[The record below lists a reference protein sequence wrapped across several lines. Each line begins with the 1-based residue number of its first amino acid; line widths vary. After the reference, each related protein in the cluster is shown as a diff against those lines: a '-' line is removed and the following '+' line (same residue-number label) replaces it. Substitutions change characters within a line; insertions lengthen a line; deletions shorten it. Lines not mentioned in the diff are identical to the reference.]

1 MCFKFIELSDPTRRN
16 AIWCSG
22 CSFLFRRVSMY
33 KETKS
38 MSEYQ
43 EPIQVTSAATPR
55 WVGIALVTLAA
66 VSLLGIGIG
75 WSALNHAN
83 SVEQT
88 TQTSVKQANDAL
100 AQKLAKEDE
109 INQQLQSDLKV
120 VTDKLNVTQSD
131 LIKARKQ
138 NKQSS
143 AAVDKKIAGLESSV
157 NTQLAAKANAD
168 DVNKLNTDVTGVKS
182 DLDAT
187 KNNLQMARSEMG
199 TLIARNH
206 DEIDQLRRMGTRD
219 YYEFTVTRKA
229 GAQKVG
235 AVQVELKGTNQK
247 KNQFTM
253 NVLAD
258 DKTFEKKNRSVNE
271 PIFFYTGG
279 SHAALELVVNKV
291 TKSTASGYLSVPK
304 AAGSTSAAASSSGS

>member
-1 MCFKFIELSDPTRRN
+1 
-16 AIWCSG
+16 
-22 CSFLFRRVSMY
+22 
-33 KETKS
+33 
-38 MSEYQ
+38 MSEFHEEIGQ
-43 EPIQVTSAATPR
+43 AASSTPR
-55 WVGIALVTLAA
+55 WIGLAFAVVGA
-66 VSLLGIGIG
+66 VSLLGFGMG
-75 WSALNHAN
+75 WSALNHA
-83 SVEQT
+83 SGVEQS
-88 TQTSVKQANDAL
+88 TQASLRQSNDAL
-100 AQKLAKEDE
+100 SQRLAKEDE
-109 INQQLQSDLKV
+109 TNQQLQSDLKV

-131 LIKARKQ
+131 LLSARKQ
-138 NKQSS
+138 NKNLG
-143 AAVDKKIAGLESSV
+143 VGFDKKLSGLSSSV
-157 NTQLAAKANAD
+157 DTKLATKANTE
-168 DVNKLNTDVTGVKS
+168 DVNKLNGDVSGVRT

-206 DEIDQLRRMGTRD
+206 DEIDQLRRMGQRD

-235 AVQVELKGTNQK
+235 VVQVSLKGTNTK
-247 KNQFTM
+247 KNQFTI

-258 DKTFEKKNRSVNE
+258 DQSFEKKNRSVNE

-304 AAGSTSAAASSSGS
+304 PAGATSASAGPASGS

>member
-1 MCFKFIELSDPTRRN
+1 
-16 AIWCSG
+16 
-22 CSFLFRRVSMY
+22 
-33 KETKS
+33 

-43 EPIQVTSAATPR
+43 EPIQVSSSGTPR
-55 WVGIALVTLAA
+55 WVGIALVVLAA

-83 SVEQT
+83 TVEQT

-100 AQKLAKEDE
+100 AQKLAREDE

-131 LIKARKQ
+131 LVKARKQ
-138 NKQSS
+138 NRQSS
-143 AAVDKKIAGLESSV
+143 VTIDKKIAGLESSV

-219 YYEFTVTRKA
+219 YFEFTVTRKA

-235 AVQVELKGTNQK
+235 SVQVELKNANPK
-247 KNQFTM
+247 KNQFTI

-258 DKTFEKKNRSVNE
+258 DKNFEKKNRSVNE

-279 SHAALELVVNKV
+279 SHAALELVINKV

-304 AAGSTSAAASSSGS
+304 SAGSTSASASTSGL

>member
-1 MCFKFIELSDPTRRN
+1 
-16 AIWCSG
+16 
-22 CSFLFRRVSMY
+22 
-33 KETKS
+33 

-43 EPIQVTSAATPR
+43 EPIQVNSAATPR

-83 SVEQT
+83 SVEQA

-100 AQKLAKEDE
+100 AQKLAREDE

-131 LIKARKQ
+131 LVKARKQ
-138 NKQSS
+138 NHQSS
-143 AAVDKKIAGLESSV
+143 ITIDKKIAGLESSV
-157 NTQLAAKANAD
+157 NTQLAAKASSD

-219 YYEFTVTRKA
+219 YFEFTVTRKA

-235 AVQVELKGTNQK
+235 SVQVELKNANPK
-247 KNQFTM
+247 KSQFTI

-279 SHAALELVVNKV
+279 SHAALELVINKV

-304 AAGSTSAAASSSGS
+304 SAGSTSASSSTSGL

>member
-1 MCFKFIELSDPTRRN
+1 
-16 AIWCSG
+16 
-22 CSFLFRRVSMY
+22 
-33 KETKS
+33 

-43 EPIQVTSAATPR
+43 EPIHVTSTAPPR
-55 WVGIALVTLAA
+55 WVGIALAVLAG

-83 SVEQT
+83 SVEQA

-100 AQKLAKEDE
+100 AQKLAREDD

-120 VTDKLNVTQSD
+120 VTDKLNVTQAD

-143 AAVDKKIAGLESSV
+143 VAVDKKIAGLESSV

-168 DVNKLNTDVTGVKS
+168 DINKLNTDVTGVRT

-206 DEIDQLRRMGTRD
+206 DEIDQLRHMGTRD

-229 GAQKVG
+229 GAQRVG
-235 AVQVELKGTNQK
+235 AVQVELKSTNQK
-247 KNQFTM
+247 KSQFTI

-258 DKTFEKKNRSVNE
+258 DRTFEKKNRSVNE

-279 SHAALELVVNKV
+279 SRAALELVVNKV
-291 TKSTASGYLSVPK
+291 TKSNASGYLSVPK
-304 AAGSTSAAASSSGS
+304 APGSTAASASTSGQ

>member
-1 MCFKFIELSDPTRRN
+1 
-16 AIWCSG
+16 
-22 CSFLFRRVSMY
+22 
-33 KETKS
+33 

-43 EPIQVTSAATPR
+43 EESIHTTTTATPR
-55 WVGIALVTLAA
+55 WVGLAVAALAG
-66 VSLLGIGIG
+66 VSLLGVGVG
-75 WSALNHAN
+75 WSALNHAK
-83 SVEQT
+83 SVEQE
-88 TQTSVKQANDAL
+88 TQTTVKQSNDAL

-143 AAVDKKIAGLESSV
+143 AAVDKKLAGLESSV

-219 YYEFTVTRKA
+219 YFEFTVNRKG

-235 AVQVELKGTNQK
+235 AVQVELKNTNQK
-247 KNQFTM
+247 KNQFTI

-279 SHAALELVVNKV
+279 SHAALELVINKV
-291 TKSTASGYLSVPK
+291 TKSSASGYLSVPK
-304 AAGSTSAAASSSGS
+304 APGTAAASASTSGL

>member
-1 MCFKFIELSDPTRRN
+1 
-16 AIWCSG
+16 
-22 CSFLFRRVSMY
+22 
-33 KETKS
+33 

-43 EPIQVTSAATPR
+43 EPIHVTSTGTPR
-55 WVGIALVTLAA
+55 WVGIALAALAG

-88 TQTSVKQANDAL
+88 TQSSVKQANDAL
-100 AQKLAKEDE
+100 SQKLAKEDE
-109 INQQLQSDLKV
+109 VNQQLESDLKV
-120 VTDKLNVTQSD
+120 VTDKLNVTQAD

-143 AAVDKKIAGLESSV
+143 VAVDKKIAGLESSV
-157 NTQLAAKANAD
+157 NTQLAAKANAE
-168 DVNKLNTDVTGVKS
+168 DVNKLNTDVTGVRT

-219 YYEFTVTRKA
+219 YYEFTVNRKG
-229 GAQKVG
+229 GAQTVG
-235 AVQVELKGTNQK
+235 SVRVELKGTNQK
-247 KNQFTM
+247 KSQFTI

-258 DKTFEKKNRSVNE
+258 DRTFEKKNRSVNE

-279 SHAALELVVNKV
+279 SRSALELVINKV
-291 TKSTASGYLSVPK
+291 TKSSASGYLSVPK
-304 AAGSTSAAASSSGS
+304 AAGSTAASASTSGQ

>member
-1 MCFKFIELSDPTRRN
+1 
-16 AIWCSG
+16 
-22 CSFLFRRVSMY
+22 
-33 KETKS
+33 

-43 EPIQVTSAATPR
+43 EPIQFSGTSTPR
-55 WVGIALVTLAA
+55 WVAIAVAVLAG
-66 VSLLGIGIG
+66 VSLVSLGIG
-75 WSALNHAN
+75 WSALSHAN
-83 SVEQT
+83 SVQQA

-100 AQKLAKEDE
+100 AQKLAREDE

-138 NKQSS
+138 NKQTAVS
-143 AAVDKKIAGLESSV
+143 VDKKLAGLQESV
-157 NTQLAAKANAD
+157 NTQLAAKANAED
-168 DVNKLNTDVTGVKS
+168 INRLNTDVTGVKG

-187 KNNLQMARSEMG
+187 KNSLQMARSEMG

-235 AVQVELKGTNQK
+235 SVQVELKSVNPK
-247 KNQFTM
+247 KNQFTI

-279 SHAALELVVNKV
+279 SHAAMELVVNKV

-304 AAGSTSAAASSSGS
+304 TAGTTAAAASTSGQ